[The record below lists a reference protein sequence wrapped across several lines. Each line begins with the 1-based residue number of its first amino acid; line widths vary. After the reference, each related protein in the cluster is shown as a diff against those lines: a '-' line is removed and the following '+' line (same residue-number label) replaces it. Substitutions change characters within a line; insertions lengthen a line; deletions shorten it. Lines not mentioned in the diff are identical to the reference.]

1 MRETINIL
9 INGKVNMKNI
19 VAAFL
24 IVSGLTVFSFGQ
36 ATMPPRP
43 MVTLPS
49 DKQPLNVA
57 ERTNLFC
64 AGYIETRPVY
74 TDFEIIAAENERER
88 NVFTQGDEVYIS
100 RGQGNNLQVG
110 DVFSII
116 RPLGSFKSN
125 FSKKGKLGFY
135 IQEVGAVE
143 VTKVEANMSVA
154 RIKTACN
161 TILLGDLLLR
171 TPNRN
176 SPVFRER
183 PPIDKFGEPSGKA
196 TGRIVLAR
204 DGREALS
211 SEQIVYID
219 LGAEDNVEVGNYLTI
234 FRPLG
239 KGGVLNYNQ
248 KESLNARDVGFQSDT
263 YRGGKFSNQA
273 PRKEGAS
280 AEGNLR
286 TSTEVKRER
295 PKGLRKVMGEMVILN
310 VKERTATALITR
322 NTAEIHTG
330 DMVELQ

>member
-1 MRETINIL
+1 
-9 INGKVNMKNI
+9 MKNTI
-19 VAAFL
+19 AAFL
-24 IVSGLTVFSFGQ
+24 MISGLAAFSFAQ
-36 ATMPPRP
+36 TPAAPPRP
-43 MVTLPS
+43 TVTLPS
-49 DKQPLNVA
+49 DRPAMNIA

-74 TDFEIIAAENERER
+74 TDFEIVAADNERER
-88 NVFTQGDEVYIS
+88 TIFTQGDEVYIS
-100 RGQGNNLQVG
+100 RGQGNNLKVG

-116 RPLGSFKSN
+116 RPLGSFKSS
-125 FSKKGKLGFY
+125 FSKKGRLGFY
-135 IQEVGAVE
+135 VQEVGAVE
-143 VTKVEANMSVA
+143 VMKVGENMSVA
-154 RIKTACN
+154 RVKTACD

-176 SPVFRER
+176 SPVFSQR
-183 PPIDKFGEPSGKA
+183 PPLDKFGAPSGKA

-204 DGREALS
+204 EGRETLGS
-211 SEQIVYID
+211 DEIVYID

-248 KESLNARDVGFQSDT
+248 RESLNARDVGFQSDA

-273 PRKEGAS
+273 PRKEGAT

-286 TSTEVKRER
+286 TSTEVRRER
-295 PKGLRKVMGEMVILN
+295 PQNLRKVMGEMVILN

-330 DMVELQ
+330 DMVEIQ